1 MLLYAWGYYRSSDLK
16 SVGEDDSPDL
26 PTLLAKVL
34 IDRTHRLL
42 RQGLDRGYLEIQD
55 DTRTPRGRLCL
66 GEMVKRQTRIRG
78 VAVCDFDE
86 LTPDVLHNQI
96 LLETLIRLASSDR
109 LDRYV
114 RHDLLLTTRR
124 MGGVSR
130 IRLTPDLFKRVQ
142 LSRNTAQY
150 GLLMH
155 ISELLFHD
163 LMPDTQGGS
172 RRFLGI
178 AHDQIRM
185 AALFEEFLRKFYGI
199 ELGEG
204 SARAEIM
211 AWDATSPAPADLG
224 YLPVMKTDITIRL
237 PGQVVVID
245 AKYYPRHLVTNQYG
259 SERLISGH
267 LYQLCTYLAHV
278 GLRDKTENISGMLIY
293 PQNGEPVKIHY
304 HLLGYPVTIASID
317 LSAAW
322 TDIHDHLLALARST
336 ATETKFHTA
345 TAKRIG

>member
-1 MLLYAWGYYRSSDLK
+1 MLLYAWGYFRSSDVK

-34 IDRTHRLL
+34 VDRTHRLL
-42 RQGLDRGYLEIQD
+42 RQGLDRGYLEIRE

-66 GEMVKRQTRIRG
+66 GEMVKRQTRLRG

-86 LTPDVLHNQI
+86 LTPDVLHNRI

-114 RHDLLLTTRR
+114 RHDLLLTARR

-130 IRLTPDLFKRVQ
+130 IRLTSDVFRRVQ
-142 LSRNTAQY
+142 LSRNNAQY

-155 ISELLFHD
+155 ICELLFHD
-163 LMPDTQGGS
+163 LMPDTQDGS
-172 RRFLGI
+172 RRFLGV

-185 AALFEEFLRKFYGI
+185 SALFEDFLRKFYDI
-199 ELGEG
+199 ELAEG

-211 AWDATSPAPADLG
+211 AWDATSPTPADLG

-237 PGQVVVID
+237 PGRVIVVD
-245 AKYYPRHLVTNQYG
+245 AKYYPSHLVRNQFG

-267 LYQLCTYLAHV
+267 LYQLSTYLAHV
-278 GLRDKTENISGMLIY
+278 GLREDTDQISGILIY
-293 PQNGEPVKIHY
+293 PQNGEPVELHY
-304 HLLGYPVTIASID
+304 QLLGYPVTIASID

-322 TDIHDHLLALARST
+322 TDIHDRLLLLARRSGPEPQVHAAT
-336 ATETKFHTA
+336 AT
-345 TAKRIG
+345 RIG